1 MNMRRRRSLL
11 SGLVILGFVVA
22 QFISL
27 AHACMVGAHADRAV
41 SAEVAAT
48 MPADC
53 PAMAADAPSSDAACQ
68 ANCVPQAQAD
78 QGVDVR
84 IAALAPPSIL
94 VVKVAAVLPEATQAS
109 APPPRARIA
118 SPPLALLYGRL
129 LI

>member
-1 MNMRRRRSLL
+1 MNMRRRRSWL
-11 SGLVILGFVVA
+11 SGLVILGFVLA

-27 AHACMVGAHADRAV
+27 AHACMVGAHADHAV
-41 SAEVAAT
+41 SADTAAT

-53 PAMAADAPSSDAACQ
+53 PAMAAGAPSSDAACQ

-78 QGVDVR
+78 QGADVR
-84 IAALAPPSIL
+84 IAALAPPGVL
-94 VVKVAAVLPEATQAS
+94 VVKVAVVPEATQAR
-109 APPPRARIA
+109 ATPPRARIA